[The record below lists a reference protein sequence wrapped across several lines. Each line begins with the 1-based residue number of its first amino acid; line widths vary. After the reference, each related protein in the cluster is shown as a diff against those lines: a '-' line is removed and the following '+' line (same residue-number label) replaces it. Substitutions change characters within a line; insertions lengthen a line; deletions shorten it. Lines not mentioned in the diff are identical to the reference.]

1 MPLIESR
8 AIKAIAVL
16 TRERSPSLPD
26 FASAHEQGLTDFD
39 VSTWFAVAL
48 PKATP
53 AAIVRK
59 LHGATVAAMNSPA
72 IREQM
77 EKIGADLVAP
87 DRRSPEYLQ
96 TFFESEIARWAK
108 TIKASG
114 VMAE

>member
-1 MPLIESR
+1 SR

-16 TRERSPSLPD
+16 TRQRSPTVRDL
-26 FASAHEQGLTDFD
+26 ASAHEQGLTDFD

-72 IREQM
+72 TREQM
-77 EKIGADLVAP
+77 EKIAADLGAP
-87 DRRSPEYLQ
+87 DRRSPEYLK
-96 TFFESEIARWAK
+96 TVLEREMAGWAK
-108 TIKASG
+108 PIKASG
-114 VMAE
+114 VAE

>member
-16 TRERSPSLPD
+16 TRERSPSVPD

-48 PKATP
+48 PKGTP

-59 LHGATVAAMNSPA
+59 LHDATVAAMNSPA
-72 IREQM
+72 TREQM
-77 EKIGADLVAP
+77 KKIGADLVAP

-96 TFFESEIARWAK
+96 KFFESEIARWAK